1 MTETLAEPRRPRR
14 EEDATAPFV
23 LDRTSTRPPP
33 APDDLEPE
41 SIAHVEHDGEH
52 DGVVHLVSRRSDPSE
67 RGETPHAP
75 ETTADEAAPSGDAR
89 ALAAHLTEPR
99 LDRAGRRAVRLLAW
113 ALAMDALVLLTL
125 ASISLGRLTREGA
138 GAPDLLI
145 GGVTLVL
152 ALPCLLG
159 AQSAARIGRR
169 GATPTTDAHRFAQ
182 SVGHLRALFVIKA
195 TVLFTTLGL
204 GCFAFSLVASLLAL
218 L

>member
-1 MTETLAEPRRPRR
+1 
-14 EEDATAPFV
+14 V

-33 APDDLEPE
+33 APEASEPVPPLHLDAHHDDTEDE
-41 SIAHVEHDGEH
+41 I
-52 DGVVHLVSRRSDPSE
+52 VHLVSRRSGPGAE
-67 RGETPHAP
+67 GETSHTPEHAP
-75 ETTADEAAPSGDAR
+75 EDAPREGR
-89 ALAAHLTEPR
+89 ETAAHAVEPR

-152 ALPCLLG
+152 ALPCILG

-204 GCFAFSLVASLLAL
+204 GCFAFSLIASLLAL

>member
-33 APDDLEPE
+33 APEELEPA
-41 SIAHVEHDGEH
+41 SIPHAGEDVEH

-67 RGETPHAP
+67 RGEASH
-75 ETTADEAAPSGDAR
+75 ADEATPVAPPADAR
-89 ALAAHLTEPR
+89 DAAHATEPR
-99 LDRAGRRAVRLLAW
+99 LDRAGRRSVRLLAW

-152 ALPCLLG
+152 ALPCILG